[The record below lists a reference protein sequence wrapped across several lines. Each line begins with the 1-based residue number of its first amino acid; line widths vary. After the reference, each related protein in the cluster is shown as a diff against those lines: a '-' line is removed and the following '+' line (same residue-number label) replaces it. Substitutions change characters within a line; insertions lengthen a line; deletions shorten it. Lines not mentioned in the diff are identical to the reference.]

1 MPKNRKRMKAQGS
14 LEYIMML
21 AAASIVI
28 AIALAMVVSLRGSVV
43 SSIVVNGTNMSIAQ
57 AIAHEL
63 TALSSSSA

>member
-1 MPKNRKRMKAQGS
+1 MPKSRKRMKVQGS

-63 TALSSSSA
+63 TALSSNLA

>member
-63 TALSSSSA
+63 TALSSNSA

>member
-1 MPKNRKRMKAQGS
+1 
-14 LEYIMML
+14 MML

>member
-28 AIALAMVVSLRGSVV
+28 AIALAMVVSLRSSVV

-63 TALSSSSA
+63 TALSSNSA